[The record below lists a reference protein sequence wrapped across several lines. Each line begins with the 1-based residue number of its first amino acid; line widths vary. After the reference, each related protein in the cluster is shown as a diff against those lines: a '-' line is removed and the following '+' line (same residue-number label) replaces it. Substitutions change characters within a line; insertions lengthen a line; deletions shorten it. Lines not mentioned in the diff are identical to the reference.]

1 MAHFMILVG
10 PADVQ
15 SDILTSRDFRFTQ
28 KDGVV
33 YGIAMG
39 WPEDNTL
46 RIRTLGRKGPG
57 KLALDEHSRLS
68 LVGSSSPVS
77 WVQEEEVLIIG
88 LPDEKPC
95 MHAYV
100 VRIEGGQS

>member
-1 MAHFMILVG
+1 MILVG

-28 KDGVV
+28 KDGTV

-57 KLALDEHSRLS
+57 KLVLDENSRLS
-68 LVGSSSPVS
+68 LVGSSSPVV
-77 WVQEEEVLIIG
+77 WKQEDEALVVD
-88 LPDEKPC
+88 LPEDRPC
-95 MHAYV
+95 KYAYT
-100 VRIEGGQS
+100 VRIEGGHF